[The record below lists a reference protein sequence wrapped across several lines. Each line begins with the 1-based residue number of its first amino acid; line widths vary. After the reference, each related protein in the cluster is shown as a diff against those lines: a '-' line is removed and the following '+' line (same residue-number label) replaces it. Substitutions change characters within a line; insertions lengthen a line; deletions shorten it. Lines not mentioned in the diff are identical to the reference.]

1 MDRVSVQ
8 RWVVEGF
15 LAAAVTVFALAG
27 FAWNFAQQTLAASSF
42 VAHSHRVMGQ
52 VSMLE
57 SSLYQA
63 EAAHRAVLVLGD
75 MSQLAERD
83 DSIKRIGESLAELI
97 GLTSDNQSQQRRLAE
112 LRPLLNQRIG
122 FFHETVGSAFPQVTP
137 PEAERV
143 ARSRPLL
150 KEIERLL
157 QEMLSE
163 ERRLLESRSAVEQ
176 QRAVLAGVF
185 FLVFMGLLLLVLPAV
200 FWRIRRDFRA
210 RWQAERQ
217 VAEERRYDDLH
228 ARALTLYNSQP
239 TREGVM
245 NGTLSLLAE
254 HPLFPVL
261 VFYAYEEMGGVLRLA
276 ASHAAPSDTR
286 ATLRLDEGPPGLAAR
301 TLAPVYLD
309 RLDAA
314 GELRIETG
322 LASLSPAAVL
332 MSPVSHQGRLLGVLG
347 VAASAKLS
355 ERDINFI
362 HRVSA
367 QFALALHNLGQV
379 QELSLLA
386 EQLRVR
392 GEDIQQKNA
401 ELERANRM
409 KSEFLANMSHE
420 LRTPLNAIIGF
431 SEIMKD
437 GLVGPLTL
445 EQADYIGDIFSSGTH
460 LLSLINDILDLSKVE
475 SGHSPLELEPI
486 EPAQLAASGMSV
498 MREKAG
504 ANQVR
509 LRMLCPPGQGALRV
523 DVRKAKQIVYN
534 LLANAVKFTGQ
545 GGEVTMMMKRVPCSE
560 LQTAAGLPHT
570 RVFLPEDMASF
581 AEYLAIH
588 VADTGIG
595 IAPHDLERLFQPFVQ
610 IDSSLSRKYAGTG
623 LGLTMVKRLTE
634 LHGGGLM
641 LRSEQGRGSDFTVW
655 LPWREVEPEPV
666 VPAVLEPAAVEPG
679 TALPVVDVPPGTAAP
694 LVLLVEDDA
703 RAVALMRAQLESS
716 GYRVDSVGSAEEGLV
731 QAAVL
736 RPAAL
741 VLDIMLPGMDGW
753 EMLVRLKEREET
765 RHIPV
770 VIVSLTDEARRGFAL
785 GASQV
790 LTKPVSME
798 NLLGAIAAVQPAGLA
813 PGGRV
818 LVVDDDPKAITLVS
832 KHLAVAGFESVA
844 AFGGQEALELVQSQA
859 PSLIILDLMMPQVSG
874 FDVLQGLRTRSD
886 TADIPIIVLT
896 AKLLTAEDRLML
908 NGRVQQVMEKS
919 EFHPASLIAEVRR
932 ALSTGRGAGIESHG
946 P

>member
-1 MDRVSVQ
+1 MDRLSVQ
-8 RWVVEGF
+8 QWALAGF
-15 LAAAVTVFALAG
+15 LAAAVTVLALAG
-27 FAWNFAQQTLAASSF
+27 FSWNFAQQTLAASSF
-42 VAHSHRVMGQ
+42 VAHTHRVLRQ

-57 SSLYQA
+57 SGLYEA
-63 EAAHRAVLVLGD
+63 EAAQHAFMALGD
-75 MSQLAERD
+75 TRLLAQRD
-83 DSIKRIGESLAELI
+83 ASVERIGQGIEELS
-97 GLTSDNQSQQRRLAE
+97 GLTSDNMAQQRRLAE
-112 LRPLLNQRIG
+112 LRPLLSQR
-122 FFHETVGSAFPQVTP
+122 FDLFHDTGPTLVPKGMSSQ
-137 PEAERV
+137 AERM
-143 ARSRPLL
+143 ARGQPLL
-150 KEIERLL
+150 KEIDRILL
-157 QEMLSE
+157 GMARE
-163 ERRLLESRSAVEQ
+163 EQQLLERRSAVEQ
-176 QRAVLAGVF
+176 QRATLAGVF
-185 FLVFMGLLLLVLPAV
+185 FSVFMGALLLVLPAI

-239 TREGVM
+239 TREGVL
-245 NGTLSLLAE
+245 NGTLALLAE
-254 HPLFPVL
+254 HPLFLVL

-286 ATLRLDEGPPGLAAR
+286 VTLRLDEGPLGLAAR

-309 RLDAA
+309 RLEA
-314 GELRIETG
+314 GSELRIETG
-322 LASLSPAAVL
+322 LASLSPAAVM

-355 ERDINFI
+355 ERDANFI

-367 QFALALHNLGQV
+367 QFAVALHNLGQV

-392 GEDIQQKNA
+392 GEDIQLKNA

-445 EQADYIGDIFSSGTH
+445 EQTDYIGDIFSSGTH

-475 SGHSPLELEPI
+475 SGHSPLELEAL
-486 EPAQLAASGMSV
+486 EPGQLAASGLSV

-504 ANQVR
+504 ASQVR

-534 LLANAVKFTGQ
+534 LLANAVKFTGE
-545 GGEVTMMMKRVPCSE
+545 GGEVTMMMKRVPRSE
-560 LQTAAGLPHT
+560 LQAAVGLPHT
-570 RVFLPEDMASF
+570 RVFLPEDMTSF

-595 IAPHDLERLFQPFVQ
+595 IAPDDLERLFQPFVQ

-634 LHGGGLM
+634 QHGGGLM
-641 LRSEQGRGSDFTVW
+641 LRSEEGRGSDFTVW
-655 LPWREVEPEPV
+655 LPWREVEPDAMA
-666 VPAVLEPAAVEPG
+666 PAVLEAPAAEPG
-679 TALPVVDVPPGTAAP
+679 ASAGVVDVPPGSESP
-694 LVLLVEDDA
+694 LVLLVEDDT
-703 RAVALMRAQLESS
+703 RAAALMRAQLESS
-716 GYRVDSVGSAEEGLV
+716 GYRVESVGSAEAGLV

-741 VLDIMLPGMDGW
+741 VLDIILPGMDGW
-753 EMLVRLKEREET
+753 EMLVQLKEREET

-770 VIVSLTDEARRGFAL
+770 VIVSVTDEVRRGFAL
-785 GASQV
+785 GAAQV

-798 NLLGAIAAVQPAGLA
+798 QLLAAMAAVRPGGLA

-832 KHLAVAGFESVA
+832 KHLDVAGFKPVA

-874 FDVLQGLRTRSD
+874 FDVLQGLRTRSE

-919 EFHPASLIAEVRR
+919 EFHPANLIAEVRR
-932 ALSTGRGAGIESHG
+932 ALSMGRGAGIQAHG